1 MYMTYDIVCSY
12 RIRHR
17 MYIRCRMSTY
27 DIVCLT
33 YDVVRLLEVVV
44 SAVLKQADPLPT
56 AHANDLCHSDSK
68 SFIFSLATSMT
79 VSETRSLWCSST
91 LKTALVAVHRHRLLT
106 SQVCRLPLC
115 MSESFT
121 APILVLQDNFRCHPR
136 GWRRGCYTCYGCTY
150 PLKPGVG
157 VAKTGLSSN
166 RFCLNGLAG
175 GNRGGPCTRRFQHT
189 STLSLGVWPRV
200 GVARVVRAQS
210 ASQVSHPSS
219 EKSCNLFETQVEC
232 NTRCR

>member
-1 MYMTYDIVCSY
+1 M
-12 RIRHR
+12 
-17 MYIRCRMSTY
+17 
-27 DIVCLT
+27 
-33 YDVVRLLEVVV
+33 VV
-44 SAVLKQADPLPT
+44 SAVLKQPDPLPT
-56 AHANDLCHSDSK
+56 AHANDLCHSHSK

-91 LKTALVAVHRHRLLT
+91 LKNGPGCGPQASPPDQPSVQTASGYVRQLHSTNLGAAGQF
-106 SQVCRLPLC
+106 SLPPKGL
-115 MSESFT
+115 EE
-121 APILVLQDNFRCHPR
+121 
-136 GWRRGCYTCYGCTY
+136 GCCTCNGCTY

-157 VAKTGLSSN
+157 VVKKGLSSN
-166 RFCLNGLAG
+166 RSCLDGLAG
-175 GNRGGPCTRRFQHT
+175 GNRGGPSTRRSQHT
-189 STLSLGVWPRV
+189 STLSLGVWLRV

>member
-1 MYMTYDIVCSY
+1 
-12 RIRHR
+12 
-17 MYIRCRMSTY
+17 
-27 DIVCLT
+27 
-33 YDVVRLLEVVV
+33 
-44 SAVLKQADPLPT
+44 
-56 AHANDLCHSDSK
+56 
-68 SFIFSLATSMT
+68 MT

-106 SQVCRLPLC
+106 SQVCRPPLC

-136 GWRRGCYTCYGCTY
+136 GWRRGCCTCYGCTY

-157 VAKTGLSSN
+157 VVKKGLSSN
-166 RFCLNGLAG
+166 RSCLDGLAG
-175 GNRGGPCTRRFQHT
+175 GNRGGPSTRRSQHT

-210 ASQVSHPSS
+210 ASQVSDPSS
-219 EKSCNLFETQVEC
+219 EIAANCLRHRWNAILGAADNVRLICSHSDMLTKYLHRIRHRIRHRILYIVCDIVGIHDVVYGLESGREPARTAWEYHSSACNCLE
-232 NTRCR
+232 

>member
-1 MYMTYDIVCSY
+1 M
-12 RIRHR
+12 
-17 MYIRCRMSTY
+17 
-27 DIVCLT
+27 
-33 YDVVRLLEVVV
+33 
-44 SAVLKQADPLPT
+44 
-56 AHANDLCHSDSK
+56 
-68 SFIFSLATSMT
+68 
-79 VSETRSLWCSST
+79 
-91 LKTALVAVHRHRLLT
+91 VAVHRHSLLT
-106 SQVCRLPLC
+106 SQVCRPPLGL
-115 MSESFT
+115 SESFT
-121 APILVLQDNFRCHPR
+121 APILVLQDSFSLPPK
-136 GWRRGCYTCYGCTY
+136 GLEEGCCTCNGCTY

-175 GNRGGPCTRRFQHT
+175 GNRGGLCTRRFQHT